1 MFLYSWKYI
10 TPVAGRELKHIV
22 TFLRLK
28 EDNRFFKIVNH
39 FTEDEKGLT
48 DWHKISPPK
57 WGKQG
62 RVELQRVWRDY
73 NNVTS
78 S

>member
-1 MFLYSWKYI
+1 MLLSRNAMFLYSWKYI

-48 DWHKISPPK
+48 D
-57 WGKQG
+57 
-62 RVELQRVWRDY
+62 
-73 NNVTS
+73 
-78 S
+78 